1 MKTKSKRWLWQK
13 AAYNAYKNLE
23 KMSVSGQH

>member
-1 MKTKSKRWLWQK
+1 MRTKLRRWLCQK
-13 AAYNAYKNLE
+13 AEHNAYKNLE